1 MDIIITKTSKQL
13 KIIYIIQLCLL
24 IGIIIFNFII
34 ISKIYWLQK
43 ILKNIY
49 QIGVYI
55 YIINIILPI
64 ISLIFLFKNKIRK
77 KNVKI
82 FKALTMVF
90 SIIAILFGL
99 FFSAVLMINAIE
111 SPEFCKECPFILPS
125 SEIIS
130 FNQNN
135 LNKKCNE
142 RRCALNSQNP
152 GKMEKNEENMYEY
165 LCNYNPTDEF
175 ELVQDSQDIQ
185 NSNNNTVTRK
195 KDNIFCVELTQDD
208 IINNSELKNYLV
220 INFYNFCNSN
230 TNFYLCERSQAP
242 DEFELEENFVCPE
255 KDYITKLVIFCML
268 DVLFNLIFGFFPWK
282 SEYNKYKILVS
293 CYEPRRGT
301 NVKTYSFS
309 STLNSSKIPKDK
321 DEDKFEYSPT
331 EMIIVYGNHNNNN
344 NNNIVNNINGNSIYN
359 NNVNI
364 NSNDNKKNDKKINF
378 SKVDE
383 SSNNKQKNKTEI
395 KLNKNI
401 NVINNI
407 NIINNNRN
415 SNFIENET
423 EINLNKENSEQTK
436 NEDEHRVT
444 ISYNIDITSAEKIT
458 LAGNKSIRKDI

>member
-49 QIGVYI
+49 QIGAYI

-152 GKMEKNEENMYEY
+152 GKMEKNEEDMYEY

-208 IINNSELKNYLV
+208 IINNSELNNNLV

-282 SEYNKYKILVS
+282 SEYNKYKVLVS

-321 DEDKFEYSPT
+321 DEDKFEHSPT
-331 EMIIVYGNHNNNN
+331 EMIIVYGNHNNN
-344 NNNIVNNINGNSIYN
+344 IVNNINGNNIYN

-364 NSNDNKKNDKKINF
+364 NSNDAKKNDKKINF

-423 EINLNKENSEQTK
+423 EINLNKENSEQKK

>member
-1 MDIIITKTSKQL
+1 
-13 KIIYIIQLCLL
+13 
-24 IGIIIFNFII
+24 
-34 ISKIYWLQK
+34 
-43 ILKNIY
+43 
-49 QIGVYI
+49 
-55 YIINIILPI
+55 
-64 ISLIFLFKNKIRK
+64 
-77 KNVKI
+77 
-82 FKALTMVF
+82 
-90 SIIAILFGL
+90 
-99 FFSAVLMINAIE
+99 
-111 SPEFCKECPFILPS
+111 
-125 SEIIS
+125 
-130 FNQNN
+130 
-135 LNKKCNE
+135 
-142 RRCALNSQNP
+142 
-152 GKMEKNEENMYEY
+152 MYEY

-175 ELVQDSQDIQ
+175 ESVQDSQDIQ

-208 IINNSELKNYLV
+208 IINNSELKNNLV

-282 SEYNKYKILVS
+282 SEYNKYKVLVS

-301 NVKTYSFS
+301 NGKTFSFS

-321 DEDKFEYSPT
+321 DEDKFEHLPT
-331 EMIIVYGNHNNNN
+331 EMIIVYGNHNNN
-344 NNNIVNNINGNSIYN
+344 IVNNINGNNIYK

-364 NSNDNKKNDKKINF
+364 NSNDAKKNDKKINF

-395 KLNKNI
+395 KLNKNL

>member
-1 MDIIITKTSKQL
+1 MDIIIAKTSKQL

-64 ISLIFLFKNKIRK
+64 ISLIFLFKNKIIK

-152 GKMEKNEENMYEY
+152 GKMEKNEEDMYEY

-175 ELVQDSQDIQ
+175 ELVQDSQDIK
-185 NSNNNTVTRK
+185 NNNNNTATRK

-282 SEYNKYKILVS
+282 SEYNKYKVLVS

-321 DEDKFEYSPT
+321 DDDKFEHSPT
-331 EMIIVYGNHNNNN
+331 EMIIVYGNHNN

-423 EINLNKENSEQTK
+423 EINLNKENSEQKK

>member
-1 MDIIITKTSKQL
+1 MDIIIAKTSKQL

-64 ISLIFLFKNKIRK
+64 ISLIFLFKNKIIK

-142 RRCALNSQNP
+142 RRCTLNSQNP
-152 GKMEKNEENMYEY
+152 GKMEKNEEDMYEY

-175 ELVQDSQDIQ
+175 ELVQDSQDIK
-185 NSNNNTVTRK
+185 NNNNNTVTRK

-208 IINNSELKNYLV
+208 IINNSELNNNLV
-220 INFYNFCNSN
+220 INFYNFCNSY

-282 SEYNKYKILVS
+282 SEYNKYKEGEQMVKRLV
-293 CYEPRRGT
+293 
-301 NVKTYSFS
+301 
-309 STLNSSKIPKDK
+309 
-321 DEDKFEYSPT
+321 
-331 EMIIVYGNHNNNN
+331 
-344 NNNIVNNINGNSIYN
+344 
-359 NNVNI
+359 
-364 NSNDNKKNDKKINF
+364 
-378 SKVDE
+378 
-383 SSNNKQKNKTEI
+383 
-395 KLNKNI
+395 
-401 NVINNI
+401 
-407 NIINNNRN
+407 
-415 SNFIENET
+415 
-423 EINLNKENSEQTK
+423 
-436 NEDEHRVT
+436 
-444 ISYNIDITSAEKIT
+444 
-458 LAGNKSIRKDI
+458 LAQH

>member
-1 MDIIITKTSKQL
+1 MIL
-13 KIIYIIQLCLL
+13 
-24 IGIIIFNFII
+24 FII
-34 ISKIYWLQK
+34 IIIYNFVLLIEIIWLKNLLYKIYFIISFFG
-43 ILKNIY
+43 ILYFLLPVIPF
-49 QIGVYI
+49 VYI
-55 YIINIILPI
+55 LLEKLSKKIINIFKIGTFIFCGLA
-64 ISLIFLFKNKIRK
+64 LITGIG
-77 KNVKI
+77 
-82 FKALTMVF
+82 
-90 SIIAILFGL
+90 SIC
-99 FFSAVLMINAIE
+99 VLMFNDLL
-111 SPEFCKECPFILPS
+111 STDFCRECPF
-125 SEIIS
+125 
-130 FNQNN
+130 N
-135 LNKKCNE
+135 LKNSYIYHIYDLFINHSINEKKLKEECTS
-142 RRCALNSQNP
+142 RRCIFN
-152 GKMEKNEENMYEY
+152 YEY
-165 LCNYNPTDEF
+165 LDSNYPHEYVCNYNPTDEF
-175 ELVQDSQDIQ
+175 ELVQDSQDIK
-185 NSNNNTVTRK
+185 NNNNNTVTRK

-208 IINNSELKNYLV
+208 IINNSELKNNLV

-282 SEYNKYKILVS
+282 SEYNKYKVLVS

-321 DEDKFEYSPT
+321 DEDKFEHSPT

-344 NNNIVNNINGNSIYN
+344 NIVNNINGNNIYN

-364 NSNDNKKNDKKINF
+364 NSNDTKKNDKKINF

-423 EINLNKENSEQTK
+423 EINLNKENSEQKK

>member
-1 MDIIITKTSKQL
+1 
-13 KIIYIIQLCLL
+13 
-24 IGIIIFNFII
+24 
-34 ISKIYWLQK
+34 
-43 ILKNIY
+43 
-49 QIGVYI
+49 
-55 YIINIILPI
+55 
-64 ISLIFLFKNKIRK
+64 
-77 KNVKI
+77 
-82 FKALTMVF
+82 MVF

-152 GKMEKNEENMYEY
+152 GKMEKNEEDMYEY

-175 ELVQDSQDIQ
+175 ESIQDSQDIK
-185 NSNNNTVTRK
+185 NNNNNTVTRK

-208 IINNSELKNYLV
+208 IINNSELKNNLI
-220 INFYNFCNSN
+220 INFYNFCNSDI
-230 TNFYLCERSQAP
+230 NFYLCERSQAP

-282 SEYNKYKILVS
+282 SEYNKYKVLVS
-293 CYEPRRGT
+293 CYEPRRGA
-301 NVKTYSFS
+301 NGKTYSFS

-321 DEDKFEYSPT
+321 DEDKFEHSPT
-331 EMIIVYGNHNNNN
+331 EMIIVYGNHNNN
-344 NNNIVNNINGNSIYN
+344 IVNNINGNNIYN

-364 NSNDNKKNDKKINF
+364 NSNDAKKNDKKINF

-395 KLNKNI
+395 KLNKNL

-423 EINLNKENSEQTK
+423 EINLNKENSEQKK

>member
-152 GKMEKNEENMYEY
+152 GKMEKNEEDMYEY

-175 ELVQDSQDIQ
+175 ESVQDSQDIQ
-185 NSNNNTVTRK
+185 NSNNNTITRK

-364 NSNDNKKNDKKINF
+364 NSNDTKKNDKKINF

-383 SSNNKQKNKTEI
+383 YSNNKQKNKTEI